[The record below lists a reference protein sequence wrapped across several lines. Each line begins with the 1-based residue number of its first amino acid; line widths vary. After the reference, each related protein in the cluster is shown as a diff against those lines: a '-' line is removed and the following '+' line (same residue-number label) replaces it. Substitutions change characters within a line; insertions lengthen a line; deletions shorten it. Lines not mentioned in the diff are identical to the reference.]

1 MFFCRLGYTVTMHLK
16 YNVRPNE
23 AIGQSVTW
31 VHKFLTTGFTI
42 VSQMSF
48 RYLGEALF
56 FDLAETIIL
65 LMKRWSHTHT
75 QISEWIHQNVPK
87 ITTNSRSF
95 PRDPPL
101 KTLMTKCSI
110 WLLKLKC
117 LFKRIRFR
125 QRIRLHSPPA
135 LSFGMSHEFHIQF
148 CSYSGK
154 GFDRFSASS

>member
-1 MFFCRLGYTVTMHLK
+1 MHLK

-65 LMKRWSHTHT
+65 RSHTHT
-75 QISEWIHQNVPK
+75 HTYIWVDSPK
-87 ITTNSRSF
+87 RTQDHN
-95 PRDPPL
+95 
-101 KTLMTKCSI
+101 
-110 WLLKLKC
+110 KLKV
-117 LFKRIRFR
+117 LSQASTFKD
-125 QRIRLHSPPA
+125 P
-135 LSFGMSHEFHIQF
+135 
-148 CSYSGK
+148 
-154 GFDRFSASS
+154 DD